1 MITSPSWSQTG
12 VGLVQALIT
21 RQPVRTFT
29 GICGIAVACL
39 LMFVQLGF
47 RDGLFNQ
54 SVRVHEALQA
64 DLVVINRDSSSLAT
78 MRPFP
83 HQRLGQIYGD
93 RDVRDVSMI
102 RVRPLRW
109 RNQLTNR
116 SRNILALGVDPD
128 NPPLTLTTTNAHM
141 DTIKGLFNVLFDS
154 NSRREFGP
162 IAKLVT
168 QGHSVTSEVNGYR
181 LSVTGLV
188 SIGPSFAYDGYL
200 VASRST
206 VESLINDGSQGDAE
220 IGLVKLNNNSDID
233 LVINR
238 LRKILPNDVAIFTKQ
253 GYVNFERNYW
263 RRGSSIGFVFNFG
276 ALLGLLVGAVMIYQV
291 LYTDVSD
298 HLAEY
303 ATLRAMG
310 YSLAYLCSIVIR
322 QGIALSILGFIPSLL
337 IGELAYIAIRKGTN
351 IAVSMS
357 FTIAASVFLLSFAA
371 SLLSALLVTRR
382 LWCAD
387 PADIF

>member
-1 MITSPSWSQTG
+1 MRLKQWTRSR
-12 VGLVQALIT
+12 VGLVQALII
-21 RQPVRTFT
+21 RQPVRSVT

-54 SVRVHEALQA
+54 SVRIHEALRA
-64 DLVVINRDSSSLAT
+64 DVVIINRDSTSLAT
-78 MRPFP
+78 MRPFVR
-83 HQRLGQIYGD
+83 QRLGQIYGD
-93 RDVRDVSMI
+93 RDVSDVSLV

-109 RNQLTNR
+109 RNQLTSR

-128 NPPLTLTTTNAHM
+128 HPALTLTTSQAQL
-141 DTIKGLFNVLFDS
+141 DSIKGLFNVLFDS

-162 IAKLVT
+162 IAKLLK
-168 QGHSVTSEVNGYR
+168 QGRLVTSEVNGYR
-181 LSVTGLV
+181 LTVTGLV

-206 VESLINDGSQGDAE
+206 VESLINDGTQGDAE
-220 IGLVKLNNNSDID
+220 LGLITLNPTADVNT
-233 LVINR
+233 VVNR
-238 LRKILPNDVAIFTKQ
+238 LQKLLPNDVSVFSKQ
-253 GYVNFERNYW
+253 GYVDYERNYW
-263 RRGSSIGFVFNFG
+263 RKGSSIGFVFNFG
-276 ALLGLLVGAVMIYQV
+276 TLLGLIVGAVMIYQV

-310 YSLAYLCSIVIR
+310 YSMPFLCSVVIKQGITLTVLGFLPSVLVGELSYVVIR
-322 QGIALSILGFIPSLL
+322 KA
-337 IGELAYIAIRKGTN
+337 TN
-351 IAVSMS
+351 IAVTMS
-357 FTIAASVFLLSFAA
+357 QPIASSVFVLSLIA
-371 SLLSALLVTRR
+371 SLVSALLVTRR
-382 LWCAD
+382 LWSAD